1 MISIDFLRDF
11 SIIQFLKKKNP
22 ELHISKGKF
31 NADLLGICFSKI
43 YLDNQNKSVIA
54 AFDLLKNGEKNL
66 FGLDSKPFDIYL
78 KYN

>member
-31 NADLLGICFSKI
+31 NADLLGKI